1 MAVKK
6 QDTIN
11 VLLVEDN
18 EGDIL
23 LTRETFAEIESP
35 VNLHVVKDGEEA
47 ISFMMKEE
55 QFSDAIT
62 PDLILLDLNI
72 PKVNGFD
79 ILQKIKKTPN
89 LKLIPIIVLSTSNK
103 DKDILDSYKNYVNCY
118 ITKPVDLNEFAEI
131 IQNIEKF
138 WFKTVKLPTLL
149 DK

>member
-1 MAVKK
+1 MGVTK

-23 LTRETFAEIESP
+23 LTKETFAEIESP
-35 VNLHVVKDGEEA
+35 VNLHVVKDGEDA
-47 ISFMMKEE
+47 MAFLMKEGDF
-55 QFSDAIT
+55 QDAIT
-62 PDLILLDLNI
+62 PDIILLDLNI
-72 PKVNGFD
+72 AKISGFD
-79 ILQKIKKTPN
+79 ILQKIKATPH
-89 LKLIPIIVLSTSNK
+89 LKLIPVIVLSTSNK

-118 ITKPVDLNEFAEI
+118 ITKPVDLDEFAEI

-138 WFKTVKLPTLL
+138 WFKTVKLPTLM